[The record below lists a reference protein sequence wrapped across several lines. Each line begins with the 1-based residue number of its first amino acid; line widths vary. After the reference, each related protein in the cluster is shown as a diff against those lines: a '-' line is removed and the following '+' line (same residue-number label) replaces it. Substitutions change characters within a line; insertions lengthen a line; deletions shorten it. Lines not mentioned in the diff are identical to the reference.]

1 MPLREM
7 GSVDQSQVFR
17 QRLRIET
24 AAPQAGVA
32 VRSQVDDFRSCDPEC
47 ACSFSCPS
55 TIAPEQA
62 VQFARAIADRL
73 HIIGGDLQQPAS
85 ALAWPHSCRSG
96 EDDRRYS
103 DARAQSSPPCDNPEL
118 ENPTERRRGDL

>member
-24 AAPQAGVA
+24 AAAQADVA

-47 ACSFSCPS
+47 GVQLPRPS

-62 VQFARAIADRL
+62 VQFARVIADRL

-85 ALAWPHSCRSG
+85 ALAMATQLP
-96 EDDRRYS
+96 
-103 DARAQSSPPCDNPEL
+103 
-118 ENPTERRRGDL
+118 